1 MMEINFHTILKMYKQ
16 IFTPPVA
23 KTYIEDADLEEIKDH
38 LKDDLFMERCAELT
52 SIMLELKININTIT
66 AIIKEYQTKY
76 IFIKKNAPELVS
88 EFTPEMWW
96 ILRNKK

>member
-38 LKDDLFMERCAELT
+38 LKDDLFMKRCSELT
-52 SIMLELKININTIT
+52 SIMLELKININTICG
-66 AIIKEYQTKY
+66 IIKEYQTKY
-76 IFIKKNAPELVS
+76 IFIKKNVPELVS